1 MDNSVEKLIKA
12 SKGMVYTNGEV
23 FANEIEL
30 AVSDSPDNWYQ
41 ISVEE
46 MKKIENEREEKPDEM
61 Q

>member
-1 MDNSVEKLIKA
+1 MVLKA
-12 SKGMVYTNGEV
+12 LKGMVYTNGEV
-23 FANEIEL
+23 FGNEIEL

-46 MKKIENEREEKPDEM
+46 MKKIENEREEKPDEV